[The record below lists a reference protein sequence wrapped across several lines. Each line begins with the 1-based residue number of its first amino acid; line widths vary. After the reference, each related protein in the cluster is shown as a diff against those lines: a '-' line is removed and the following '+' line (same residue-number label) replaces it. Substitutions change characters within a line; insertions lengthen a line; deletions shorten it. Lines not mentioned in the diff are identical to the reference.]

1 MSDLVSK
8 YQILTVNELKL
19 IKDQLVAHNIPLFR
33 LDKENKIISFP
44 TEQLSLI
51 IDNDKYS
58 NLKIYIP
65 KNFSM
70 FIDEFKSINQTNN
83 YNNNNY
89 NNNAKDKKNST
100 YVFKTPK
107 ELEKEMAKRI
117 SEISKM
123 TYKEKVNAIKSY
135 NKELK
140 KIHIDKDT
148 GINKE
153 AAQQIVDAANDVGL
167 IAKVTMFKSI
177 QKIKEEEITQEQS
190 KIENQEMTETT
201 TNLVTT
207 IVEMVSANTETQ
219 KVFDEL
225 RNYSDGGVMSHSNR
239 VFISYANFIVFYN
252 NLINRR
258 NLVHK
263 IRASYKNKY
272 KKFYEQVETVFNK
285 ENVHNRLDVVEDCI
299 DKGIRIIEER
309 EMNLY
314 SVGALLHDIGKVKD
328 LDYFEGE
335 GGRDYKRIKKHLFN
349 SYTLVSQTSEYP
361 LEVILTVAL
370 HHEYYG
376 FGYGPYDHLY
386 KLKLEKH
393 PNFQIQRIMTYDAKA
408 VDECD
413 AFAYFPAKMLEIIDV
428 YDALIDPARKYRGGK
443 TFTPEEALNI
453 MREDFIEKHVKLDP
467 ILYDVFVEFLSNS
480 IEQDLMS
487 CKLI

>member
-1 MSDLVSK
+1 MSNDLISK
-8 YQILTVNELKL
+8 YDILTVKDLKS
-19 IKDQLVAHNIPLFR
+19 IKDQLISHNIPLFR
-33 LDKENKIISFP
+33 VDKEKNLIAFP

-51 IDNDKYS
+51 IDNEIYN
-58 NLKIYIP
+58 NLKLYIP
-65 KNFSM
+65 KNFAV
-70 FIDEFKSINQTNN
+70 FIDEFKSITQT
-83 YNNNNY
+83 
-89 NNNAKDKKNST
+89 DSST
-100 YVFKTPK
+100 SSTQAAAPYVFRTPK
-107 ELEKEMAKRI
+107 ESEKEMGKRI

-123 TYKEKVNAIKSY
+123 TYREKVSTIETY

-140 KIHIDKDT
+140 QIVVDEEQ
-148 GINKE
+148 GINKNT
-153 AAQQIVDAANDVGL
+153 AQQIVNVGNDVGL
-167 IAKVTMFKSI
+167 IAKVTMFESI
-177 QKIKEEEITQEQS
+177 QKIKGEEITQEQA
-190 KIENQEMTETT
+190 KIENQEITETT

-207 IVEMVSANTETQ
+207 IVDMLSKNTETQ

-239 VFISYANFIVFYN
+239 VFISYVNFMAFYN

-258 NLVHK
+258 HLVHK
-263 IRASYKNKY
+263 IRTSYTNKY
-272 KKFYEQVETVFNK
+272 KKFYEQVETMFSKDTIRKN
-285 ENVHNRLDVVEDCI
+285 LATVEDCI
-299 DKGIRIIEER
+299 DKGIKIIEER

-328 LDYFEGE
+328 LDYFEGAN
-335 GGRDYKRIKKHLFN
+335 GRDYERIKKHLFN
-349 SYTLVSQTSEYP
+349 SYALVSQTSEYP

-376 FGYGPYDHLY
+376 LGYGPYDHLY
-386 KLKLEKH
+386 KLKLAKH
-393 PNFQIQRIMTYDAKA
+393 PSFQIQRIMTYDAKTI
-408 VDECD
+408 DECE

-480 IEQDLMS
+480 IEQDLMA

>member
-1 MSDLVSK
+1 MNDLIEK
-8 YQILTVNELKL
+8 YDILTVKEIKS

-33 LDKENKIISFP
+33 LDKEKKLVVFP

-51 IDNDKYS
+51 IDNEKYS
-58 NLKIYIP
+58 NIKIYIP

-70 FIDEFKSINQTNN
+70 FIEEFKSITQTNN
-83 YNNNNY
+83 SNNTSNEP
-89 NNNAKDKKNST
+89 AP
-100 YVFKTPK
+100 YVFRTPK
-107 ELEKEMAKRI
+107 ESEKEMGKRI

-123 TYKEKVNAIKSY
+123 TYKEKVNTIKNY
-135 NKELK
+135 DDKLKE
-140 KIHIDKDT
+140 ISVDKET
-148 GINKE
+148 GINKNT
-153 AAQQIVDAANDVGL
+153 AQEIVNVGNDVGL
-167 IAKVTMFKSI
+167 IAKVTMFESI
-177 QKIKEEEITQEQS
+177 QKIKGEEITQEQA
-190 KIENQEMTETT
+190 KIENQEITETT

-207 IVEMVSANTETQ
+207 IVDMLAANTETQ

-239 VFISYANFIVFYN
+239 VFISYVNFMVFYN

-258 NLVHK
+258 HLVHK
-263 IRASYKNKY
+263 IRTSYTNKY
-272 KKFYEQVETVFNK
+272 KKFYEQVEAVFNK
-285 ENVHNRLDVVEDCI
+285 DGIHKNLATVEDCI
-299 DKGIRIIEER
+299 DKGIKIIEEKD
-309 EMNLY
+309 MNLY

-328 LDYFEGE
+328 LDYFEGAN
-335 GGRDYKRIKKHLFN
+335 GRDYERIKKHLFN
-349 SYTLVSQTSEYP
+349 SYALVSQTSEYP

-376 FGYGPYDHLY
+376 LGYGPYEHLHAL
-386 KLKLEKH
+386 KLKKY

-408 VDECD
+408 IDECE

-480 IEQDLMS
+480 IEQDLMA

>member
-1 MSDLVSK
+1 MSNDLISK
-8 YQILTVNELKL
+8 YDILTVKDLKN
-19 IKDQLVAHNIPLFR
+19 IKDQLISHNIPLFR
-33 LDKENKIISFP
+33 VDKEKNLIAFP

-51 IDNDKYS
+51 IDNEKYN
-58 NLKIYIP
+58 NLKLYIP
-65 KNFSM
+65 KNFAV
-70 FIDEFKSINQTNN
+70 FIDEFKSITQTDSSTSSNQ
-83 YNNNNY
+83 
-89 NNNAKDKKNST
+89 AAAP
-100 YVFKTPK
+100 YVFRTPK
-107 ELEKEMAKRI
+107 ESEKEMGKRI

-123 TYKEKVNAIKSY
+123 TYREKVSTIETY

-140 KIHIDKDT
+140 QIVVNEEQ
-148 GINKE
+148 GINKNT
-153 AAQQIVDAANDVGL
+153 AQQIVNVGNDVGL
-167 IAKVTMFKSI
+167 IAKVTMFESI
-177 QKIKEEEITQEQS
+177 QKIKGEEITQEQA
-190 KIENQEMTETT
+190 KIENQEITETT

-207 IVEMVSANTETQ
+207 IVDMLSKNTETQ

-239 VFISYANFIVFYN
+239 VFISYVNFMAFYN

-258 NLVHK
+258 HLVHK
-263 IRASYKNKY
+263 IRTSYTNKY
-272 KKFYEQVETVFNK
+272 KKFYEQVEAVFSKDNICK
-285 ENVHNRLDVVEDCI
+285 NLATVEDCI
-299 DKGIRIIEER
+299 DKGIKIIEDR

-328 LDYFEGE
+328 LDYFEGAN
-335 GGRDYKRIKKHLFN
+335 GRDYERIKKHLFN
-349 SYTLVSQTSEYP
+349 SYALVSQTSEYP

-376 FGYGPYDHLY
+376 LGYGPYDHLY
-386 KLKLEKH
+386 KLKLAKH
-393 PNFQIQRIMTYDAKA
+393 PSFQIQRIMTYDAKTI
-408 VDECD
+408 DECE

-480 IEQDLMS
+480 IEQDLMA

>member
-1 MSDLVSK
+1 MSNDLISK
-8 YQILTVNELKL
+8 YDILTVKDLKN
-19 IKDQLVAHNIPLFR
+19 IKDQLISHNIPLFR
-33 LDKENKIISFP
+33 VDKEKNLIAFP

-51 IDNDKYS
+51 IDNEKYN
-58 NLKIYIP
+58 NLKLYIP
-65 KNFSM
+65 KNFAV
-70 FIDEFKSINQTNN
+70 FIDEFKSITQTDSSTSSNQ
-83 YNNNNY
+83 
-89 NNNAKDKKNST
+89 AAAP
-100 YVFKTPK
+100 YVFRTPK
-107 ELEKEMAKRI
+107 ESEKEMGKRI

-123 TYKEKVNAIKSY
+123 TYREKVSTIETY

-140 KIHIDKDT
+140 QIVVDEEQ
-148 GINKE
+148 GINKNT
-153 AAQQIVDAANDVGL
+153 AQQIVNVGNDVGL
-167 IAKVTMFKSI
+167 IAKVTMFESI
-177 QKIKEEEITQEQS
+177 QKIKGEEITQEQA
-190 KIENQEMTETT
+190 KIENQEITETT

-207 IVEMVSANTETQ
+207 IVDMLSKNTETQ

-225 RNYSDGGVMSHSNR
+225 RNYSDGGIMFHSNR
-239 VFISYANFIVFYN
+239 VFISYVNFMAFYN

-258 NLVHK
+258 HLVHK
-263 IRASYKNKY
+263 IRTSYTNKY
-272 KKFYEQVETVFNK
+272 KKFYEQVEAVFSKDNICK
-285 ENVHNRLDVVEDCI
+285 NLATVEDCI
-299 DKGIRIIEER
+299 DKGIKIIEDR

-328 LDYFEGE
+328 LDYFEGAN
-335 GGRDYKRIKKHLFN
+335 GRDYERIKKHLFN
-349 SYTLVSQTSEYP
+349 SYALVSQTSEYP

-376 FGYGPYDHLY
+376 LGYGPYDHLY
-386 KLKLEKH
+386 KLKLAKH
-393 PNFQIQRIMTYDAKA
+393 PSFQIKRIMTYDAKTI
-408 VDECD
+408 DECE

-480 IEQDLMS
+480 IEQDLMA